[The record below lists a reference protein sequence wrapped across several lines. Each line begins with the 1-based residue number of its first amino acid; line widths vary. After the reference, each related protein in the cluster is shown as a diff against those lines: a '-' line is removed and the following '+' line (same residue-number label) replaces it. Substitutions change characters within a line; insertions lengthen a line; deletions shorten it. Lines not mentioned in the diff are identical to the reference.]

1 MLYIKN
7 MEDISEII
15 KRDSK
20 KNFFYNFVQ
29 WLDNKIVNK
38 FVLLYKYWFNSVTV
52 RNFGDKK
59 IYILPWKEEKN
70 KKIKTKKLKKMY
82 EKINMKNETDKLVVL
97 SNSLNEDAKTI
108 EILYKKG
115 FEILDGR
122 WLLNLLMRKIIEYIS
137 KCRNKELKE
146 QNVSILINNP
156 NDISVFNIRE
166 LAQELKSLKIV
177 TNNNFYFKRIEQQL
191 YEEKG
196 IPISVVNNKKKSLL
210 NSDIILNIDFSEK
223 ELNKYSLNRNCILV
237 NIDSKVKIY
246 SKAFNGININWYKI
260 KINDEYIDLFKEYNL
275 DSKFDENI
283 LYESLIWAKDKPQ
296 NLTKRLNK
304 DRIKIEYL
312 VGTKGKIQELE
323 YLNNT

>member
-7 MEDISEII
+7 MENISEII

-20 KNFFYNFVQ
+20 KNCFYSFIQ
-29 WLDNKIVNK
+29 WLDNKFINK
-38 FVLLYKYWFNSVTV
+38 FVLLYKYWFNRITI
-52 RNFGDKK
+52 RNFGNKK

-70 KKIKTKKLKKMY
+70 KKIKAKKLNRLY
-82 EKINMKNETDKLVVL
+82 EKINIRNEEDKIVVV

-108 EILYKKG
+108 EILYKNG

-122 WLLNLLMRKIIEYIS
+122 WLLNLLIIKIIEYIS
-137 KCRNKELKE
+137 KCRNKELNE
-146 QNVSILINNP
+146 QNIAILINNP
-156 NDISVFNIRE
+156 NDILVFNIRE
-166 LAQELKSLKIV
+166 IAKEVKNLKIV

-191 YEEKG
+191 FEEKG

-223 ELNKYSLNRNCILV
+223 EFNKYALNKKSVVV
-237 NIDSKVKIY
+237 NINSRIKIY
-246 SKAFNGININWYKI
+246 SKAFNGINVNWYKI

-275 DSKFDENI
+275 NKQFDTNI
-283 LYESLIWAKDKPQ
+283 LYESLIIAKDKPQ
-296 NLTKRLNK
+296 ILNKRLDK
-304 DRIKIEYL
+304 DKITIECL
-312 VGTKGKIQELE
+312 IGNKGKIQELE